1 MNDYAIET
9 SELCRSFGRTLAVDD
24 LNLRV
29 PSRCVYGFLGP
40 NGAGKT
46 TTIRMLLGLIHP
58 DRGGVRLLGHSL
70 LERRLSLLRCVGSL
84 VEEPSLYPHLSGAE
98 NMDIARRLTGRG
110 TAEVRWALET
120 VHLDAVGG
128 RLVRHYSQGMRQRL
142 GLAMALLGQPELLIL
157 DEPTNGLDP
166 AGIHEMRDLV
176 RRLPEEHGTTVFIS
190 SHLLS
195 EVEQMASHIGIINDG
210 RLLFQGTL
218 ADLREQT
225 QQELS
230 IGVSRPELA
239 EALLRRGGWIARH
252 TGDHTLAVV
261 AGDRAEAAKVN
272 EVLVKEGIEVYHLSL
287 TAPTLEETFLRLTG
301 RTEQAA

>member
-1 MNDYAIET
+1 MNEYAIET
-9 SELCRSFGRTLAVDD
+9 SELCRSFGRTLAVDS
-24 LNLRV
+24 LELRV

-46 TTIRMLLGLIHP
+46 TTIRMLLGLIRP

-84 VEEPSLYPHLSGAE
+84 VEEPSLYPHLTGAE
-98 NMDIARRLTGRG
+98 NMDIARRLTGRSG
-110 TAEVRWALET
+110 GEVRWALET
-120 VHLDAVGG
+120 VHLEAAAA

-166 AGIHEMRDLV
+166 AGIHEMRELV
-176 RRLPEEHGTTVFIS
+176 HRLPEEQGTTVFIS

-195 EVEQMASHIGIINDG
+195 EVEQMASHIGIINGG

-230 IGVSRPELA
+230 VGVSRPEMA
-239 EALLRRGGWIARH
+239 EALLRRSGWIARH
-252 TGDHTLAVV
+252 VDDHTLHVV

-272 EVLVKEGIEVYHLSL
+272 QTLVQAGIEVYHLSL
-287 TAPTLEETFLRLTG
+287 TAPTLEETFLRLT
-301 RTEQAA
+301 RTAQAA